1 MVALERRTDR
11 YPAMIAEVN
20 RVEPAPRRVRA
31 FLGGALVFDTTRALY
46 VWESPSYPQYYV
58 PLADVRRDLL
68 VEEGTAQQ
76 SERGLVDV
84 CGLRVGDAHRPH
96 AARVLRASHLE
107 ELSGTVRFE
116 WASLDAWFEEDERIF
131 VHPRNPYVRVDALR
145 STRRVRIELD
155 GAVLGESSSPVM
167 VFETGLPTRYYLNR
181 TEIDLDRLL
190 PTDTVTACPYKGTT
204 SGYWSVR
211 TDEGVHRDLAWS
223 YEFPTRE
230 VQPIAGLI
238 AFYNERVDV
247 FVDGQRLERPT
258 THLSPSTA
266 AARS

>member
-96 AARVLRASHLE
+96 AARVLRASDLE
-107 ELSGTVRFE
+107 GLSGTVRFE

-155 GAVLGESSSPVM
+155 GAVLGESSSPSLM
-167 VFETGLPTRYYLNR
+167 HRGGSCATARRKRETSRPPPAFTTCAFVRSASN
-181 TEIDLDRLL
+181 
-190 PTDTVTACPYKGTT
+190 TDAKQ
-204 SGYWSVR
+204 SRWSSR
-211 TDEGVHRDLAWS
+211 W
-223 YEFPTRE
+223 
-230 VQPIAGLI
+230 QPICQC
-238 AFYNERVDV
+238 RC
-247 FVDGQRLERPT
+247 
-258 THLSPSTA
+258 
-266 AARS
+266 